1 MTHETEQVRSRRHQ
15 RSASVVLRQPINLPE
30 HDLATRLQVLVQI
43 GLWIERHG
51 RSLPSRSQIPEV
63 RTTQGYSSDSTGPGN
78 PALEAHLRVDGDGLA
93 LRINAYAARW
103 TGGGCR
109 PVLELAGL
117 ECALALVALDECL
130 AWS

>member
-1 MTHETEQVRSRRHQ
+1 MTSRPDCRYSC
-15 RSASVVLRQPINLPE
+15 RSAFGSNATAAVCHCDRLSPKWLQHRVVGF
-30 HDLATRLQVLVQI
+30 D
-43 GLWIERHG
+43 
-51 RSLPSRSQIPEV
+51 
-63 RTTQGYSSDSTGPGN
+63 RTGN